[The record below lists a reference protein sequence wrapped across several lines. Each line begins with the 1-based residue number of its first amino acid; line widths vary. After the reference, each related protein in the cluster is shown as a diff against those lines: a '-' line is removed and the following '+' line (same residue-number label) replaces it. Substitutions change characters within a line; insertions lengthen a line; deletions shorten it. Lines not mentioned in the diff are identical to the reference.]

1 MKKESVLA
9 AAAAAFMSF
18 ACLFSGCGRQDKTA
32 SETVNIPFDRAERL
46 SYGRLPENFLGGLE
60 YVTLRP
66 EGQDYLFAE
75 ADKVIY
81 RNGQLYI
88 MDWISRKIVSFK
100 EDGQPGTV
108 LHKRGRGPGEYL
120 QISDFDIDDD
130 GSIYILDG
138 QRDLLL
144 RYSPGCKFEESWELP
159 FQASFISSR
168 EDGRFYFGL
177 SPWDDSEYG
186 QNKVLVTD
194 RSLGAVSAFIGYD
207 GLDDPDFSF
216 PASGFVESASGTVY
230 HQPIC
235 DDVYLIGGDGVDSVY
250 HFDFGAKAVP
260 DEVRQDIEGHLD
272 ELDGYE
278 TLVKWVN
285 VYGRFIVGSIRR
297 DGRYD
302 DFIFDRQQERV
313 YMQDDAYR
321 CINIAGL
328 SQDAIIF
335 RIIDTGEG
343 LPDFIPENIRRSIAG
358 SEDVFAIAKF

>member
-1 MKKESVLA
+1 MKLYLFFLSVL
-9 AAAAAFMSF
+9 SS
-18 ACLFSGCGRQDKTA
+18 LILSGCGRQDKSSGEAVT
-32 SETVNIPFDRAERL
+32 IPFNRAERL
-46 SYGRLPENFLGGLE
+46 SYGSLPENFFGRLD

-75 ADKVIY
+75 ADKVVY
-81 RNGQLYI
+81 QNGQLYI

-100 EDGQPGTV
+100 EDGEPGTV

-120 QISDFDIDDD
+120 QITDFDVDDN

-138 QRDLLL
+138 QRDMLL
-144 RYSPGCKFEESWELP
+144 RYSPGCMFEESWELP
-159 FQASFISSR
+159 FQANFISSN
-168 EDGRFYFGL
+168 EDGSLYFGL

-186 QNKVLVTD
+186 HNKVLVTD
-194 RSLGAVSAFIGYD
+194 RSLGTVSTFIEYD
-207 GLDDPDFSF
+207 GLDDPNFTF
-216 PASGFVESASGTVY
+216 PASGFMESASGAVY

-235 DDVYLIGGDGVDSVY
+235 DDVYLIGGNGVDSVY
-250 HFDFGAKAVP
+250 HFDFGARAVP

-272 ELDGYE
+272 ELDSYE

-285 VYGRFIVGSIRR
+285 IYGRFIAGSVRR
-297 DGRYD
+297 DGRFD

-313 YMQDDAYR
+313 YMQDDTYR
-321 CINIAGL
+321 CISIAGL

-335 RIIDTGEG
+335 RISDTREG

-358 SEDVFAIAKF
+358 GEDVFAIAKF

>member
-130 GSIYILDG
+130 I
-138 QRDLLL
+138 QLLSMCAQKL
-144 RYSPGCKFEESWELP
+144 IQFLGLINGPRKTIQKES
-159 FQASFISSR
+159 
-168 EDGRFYFGL
+168 
-177 SPWDDSEYG
+177 
-186 QNKVLVTD
+186 VL
-194 RSLGAVSAFIGYD
+194 AV
-207 GLDDPDFSF
+207 
-216 PASGFVESASGTVY
+216 
-230 HQPIC
+230 
-235 DDVYLIGGDGVDSVY
+235 
-250 HFDFGAKAVP
+250 
-260 DEVRQDIEGHLD
+260 
-272 ELDGYE
+272 
-278 TLVKWVN
+278 
-285 VYGRFIVGSIRR
+285 
-297 DGRYD
+297 
-302 DFIFDRQQERV
+302 
-313 YMQDDAYR
+313 
-321 CINIAGL
+321 
-328 SQDAIIF
+328 
-335 RIIDTGEG
+335 
-343 LPDFIPENIRRSIAG
+343 
-358 SEDVFAIAKF
+358 VFKKS

>member
-1 MKKESVLA
+1 MKKEFLLIA
-9 AAAAAFMSF
+9 AAAASMSL
-18 ACLFSGCGRQDKTA
+18 ACLISGCGRQDDTA

-46 SYGRLPENFLGGLE
+46 SYGSLPEDFLGGLD

-66 EGQDYLFAE
+66 EGQDHLFAE

-120 QISDFDIDDD
+120 QITDFDIDDD

-159 FQASFISSR
+159 FQASFISCR
-168 EDGRFYFGL
+168 EDGHLYFGL
-177 SPWDDSEYG
+177 SPW
-186 QNKVLVTD
+186 
-194 RSLGAVSAFIGYD
+194 
-207 GLDDPDFSF
+207 
-216 PASGFVESASGTVY
+216 
-230 HQPIC
+230 

-297 DGRYD
+297 DGRFD
-302 DFIFDRQQERV
+302 DFIFDRQQERI
-313 YMQDDAYR
+313 YIQDDTYR
-321 CINIAGL
+321 CISISGL

-335 RIIDTGEG
+335 RIIDTGES

-358 SEDVFAIAKF
+358 GGGEDVFAIAKF

>member
-1 MKKESVLA
+1 MKKESLLIA
-9 AAAAAFMSF
+9 AAASFTAF

-46 SYGRLPENFLGGLE
+46 SYGSLPEDFLGGLE

-100 EDGQPGTV
+100 EDGQPGTA

-120 QISDFDIDDD
+120 QITDFDVDKD

-250 HFDFGAKAVP
+250 HFDFGVRAVP

-297 DGRYD
+297 DGRFD

-321 CINIAGL
+321 CISIAGL

-343 LPDFIPENIRRSIAG
+343 LPGNITVTETTRYATSWGGIVTKPE
-358 SEDVFAIAKF
+358 

>member
-9 AAAAAFMSF
+9 ATAAAFMSL

-32 SETVNIPFDRAERL
+32 SETVSIPFDRAERL
-46 SYGRLPENFLGGLE
+46 SYGSLPEDFLGGLE

-108 LHKRGRGPGEYL
+108 LHKHGRGPGEYL
-120 QISDFDIDDD
+120 QITDFDVDDN

-138 QRDLLL
+138 QKDMLL

-159 FQASFISSR
+159 FQASFISCR
-168 EDGRFYFGL
+168 EDGRF
-177 SPWDDSEYG
+177 
-186 QNKVLVTD
+186 
-194 RSLGAVSAFIGYD
+194 
-207 GLDDPDFSF
+207 
-216 PASGFVESASGTVY
+216 
-230 HQPIC
+230 
-235 DDVYLIGGDGVDSVY
+235 
-250 HFDFGAKAVP
+250 
-260 DEVRQDIEGHLD
+260 
-272 ELDGYE
+272 
-278 TLVKWVN
+278 
-285 VYGRFIVGSIRR
+285 
-297 DGRYD
+297 D
-302 DFIFDRQQERV
+302 DFIFDRREERI
-313 YMQDDAYR
+313 YIQDDAYR
-321 CINIAGL
+321 CIGIAGL

-358 SEDVFAIAKF
+358 GEDVFAIAKF

>member
-1 MKKESVLA
+1 MKKEFLLIA
-9 AAAAAFMSF
+9 ATAASMSL
-18 ACLFSGCGRQDKTA
+18 ACLISGCGRQDDTA

-46 SYGRLPENFLGGLE
+46 SYGSLPEDFLGGLE

-120 QISDFDIDDD
+120 QISDFDVDKD

-138 QRDLLL
+138 QRDMLL

-177 SPWDDSEYG
+177 SPWDDSEYAN
-186 QNKVLVTD
+186 NKVLVTD
-194 RSLGAVSAFIGYD
+194 RSLGAASAFIGYD

-216 PASGFVESASGTVY
+216 PASGFVESAFGAVY

-235 DDVYLIGGDGVDSVY
+235 DDAYLIGCGGVDSVY
-250 HFDFGAKAVP
+250 HFDFGARAVP
-260 DEVRQDIEGHLD
+260 DEVRKDIEGHLD

-297 DGRYD
+297 DGRFD
-302 DFIFDRQQERV
+302 DFIFDRQQERI
-313 YMQDDAYR
+313 YIQDDTYR
-321 CINIAGL
+321 CISISGL

-335 RIIDTGEG
+335 RIIDNGEG

-358 SEDVFAIAKF
+358 GEDVFAIAKF